1 MLMRILALTRKEFI
15 QIRRD
20 KRTLAMMIL
29 LPLLWLL
36 VFGYAFSFD
45 VKTVTVGIVDES
57 GNPVGAKI
65 AETLSAYD
73 RFEVQS
79 VATHSEAGIRE
90 AIHRDE
96 IKLGILIPADLG
108 KGAQVKVLVDG
119 TNLFA
124 AQAATRL
131 LQQAMEPVQ
140 KALLQVPTVQ
150 PPQPTAGTTPPAAS
164 TMPLTV
170 GSNLTPQMEI
180 LYNPELASAPV
191 MIPGLL
197 GLVTMF
203 MAVMMTA
210 LGIVRER
217 EYGTMEQLVVTP
229 IKPFELMIGKLL
241 PYALITAIDFGL
253 VFVAGVYLFHLTFAG
268 NLLLF
273 IALTLLFLVTT
284 LGLGLLVST
293 VAQNQQQAMQMA
305 LLVILPQILVSG
317 LIFPLDSMP
326 KAIQYV
332 SYLLP
337 FTHFVPITR
346 GIFIKGQEFSLLTT
360 QTGVLAF
367 YAVAVVTLATLRF
380 RKRLG

>member
-1 MLMRILALTRKEFI
+1 MLQRVLALTRKEFI

-29 LPLLWLL
+29 LPLIWLL

-45 VKTVTVGIVDES
+45 VKSVTVGIVDES
-57 GNPVGAKI
+57 KSPAGAKI
-65 AETLSAYD
+65 AETLAGYE

-79 VATHSEAGIRE
+79 LARPSEAGIRE

-96 IKLGILIPADLG
+96 IKLGILIPDSLG
-108 KGAQVKVLVDG
+108 QGGQVQVLVDG

-131 LQQAMEPVQ
+131 LQQAMAP
-140 KALLQVPTVQ
+140 LQRSMGQATSVQ
-150 PPQPTAGTTPPAAS
+150 PPLPAAGP
-164 TMPLTV
+164 TPTPLPAT
-170 GSNLTPQMEI
+170 GPNLTPQMEI
-180 LYNPELASAPV
+180 LYNPDLASAPV

-229 IKPFELMIGKLL
+229 IRPFELMIGKLL

-253 VFVAGVYLFHLTFAG
+253 VFAAGVYLFNLTFAG

-346 GIFIKGQEFSLLTT
+346 GIFIKGQEFGLLTT
-360 QTGVLAF
+360 QTGVLAL
-367 YAVAVVTLATLRF
+367 YAVVVMTLATLRF

>member
-1 MLMRILALTRKEFI
+1 MLQRILALTRKEFI

-29 LPLLWLL
+29 LPLIWLL

-45 VKTVTVGIVDES
+45 VKSVTVGIVDES
-57 GNPVGAKI
+57 KSPVGAKI
-65 AETLSAYD
+65 VETLKAYE
-73 RFEVQS
+73 RFEVEA
-79 VATHSEAGIRE
+79 VPTESEAGIRE
-90 AIHRDE
+90 AIHRDA
-96 IKLGILIPADLG
+96 IKLGVLIPANIGQGEQL
-108 KGAQVKVLVDG
+108 KVLVDG

-124 AQAATRL
+124 AQASTRL
-131 LQQAMEPVQ
+131 LQQAIAPLQ
-140 KALLQVPTVQ
+140 KAA
-150 PPQPTAGTTPPAAS
+150 PTANQSLA
-164 TMPLTV
+164 
-170 GSNLTPQMEI
+170 PQMEI

-203 MAVMMTA
+203 MAIMMTA

-229 IKPFELMIGKLL
+229 IRPFELMIGKLL
-241 PYALITAIDFGL
+241 PYALVTVIDFGL
-253 VFVAGVYLFHLTFAG
+253 VFLAGVYLFNLTFAG

-273 IALTLLFLVTT
+273 LALTLLFLVTT

-360 QTGVLAF
+360 QTAILAG

>member
-1 MLMRILALTRKEFI
+1 MLQRILALTRKEFI

-57 GNPVGAKI
+57 QNPAGAKI
-65 AETLSAYD
+65 AETLTGYD
-73 RFEVQS
+73 RFEVQPLPEQ
-79 VATHSEAGIRE
+79 TEAGIRT

-96 IKLGILIPADLG
+96 IKLGIMIPADLV

-131 LQQAMEPVQ
+131 LQQAMAPLQ
-140 KALLQVPTVQ
+140 KAMPGASSVQ
-150 PPQPTAGTTPPAAS
+150 PPLPTATQ
-164 TMPLTV
+164 
-170 GSNLTPQMEI
+170 NLTPQMEI

-241 PYALITAIDFGL
+241 PYALVTAIDFGL
-253 VFVAGVYLFHLTFAG
+253 VFLAGTYLFDLTFAG
-268 NLLLF
+268 NLPLF
-273 IALTLLFLVTT
+273 LALTLLFLITT

-317 LIFPLDSMP
+317 LIFPLESMP

-332 SYLLP
+332 AYLLP

-346 GIFIKGQEFSLLTT
+346 GIFIKGQEFGLLTT
-360 QTGVLAF
+360 QTGILAA

>member
-1 MLMRILALTRKEFI
+1 MLRRILALTRKEFI

-45 VKTVTVGIVDES
+45 VKSVTVGIVDQS
-57 GNPVGAKI
+57 GSPIGAKM
-65 AETLSAYD
+65 AEGLRKYE
-73 RFEVQS
+73 RFVD
-79 VATHSEAGIRE
+79 VALPEESEAGIRT
-90 AIHRDE
+90 AIHRDQ
-96 IKLGILIPADLG
+96 IQLGLLIPVELG
-108 KGAQVKVLVDG
+108 QGAQPLVLVDG

-131 LQQAMEPVQ
+131 LQQALAP
-140 KALLQVPTVQ
+140 LQGAAPS
-150 PPQPTAGTTPPAAS
+150 PAAAPATPS
-164 TMPLTV
+164 
-170 GSNLTPQMEI
+170 LTPQMEI
-180 LYNPELASAPV
+180 LYNPDLASAPV

-203 MAVMMTA
+203 MAIMMTA

-229 IKPFELMIGKLL
+229 IRPLELMIGKLI
-241 PYALITAIDFGL
+241 PYALISAGDFAL
-253 VFVAGVYLFHLTFAG
+253 VFLAGTYLFNLSFAG

-305 LLVILPQILVSG
+305 LFVILPQILVSG
-317 LIFPLDSMP
+317 LIFPLNSMP
-326 KAIQYV
+326 KAIQYA

-337 FTHFVPITR
+337 FTHFVPIAR
-346 GIFIKGQEFSLLTT
+346 GIFIKGQSFDLLAT
-360 QTGVLAF
+360 QTSILAL
-367 YAVAVVTLATLRF
+367 YALIVVTLATLRF
-380 RKRLG
+380 RKRLS

>member
-1 MLMRILALTRKEFI
+1 
-15 QIRRD
+15 
-20 KRTLAMMIL
+20 
-29 LPLLWLL
+29 
-36 VFGYAFSFD
+36 
-45 VKTVTVGIVDES
+45 
-57 GNPVGAKI
+57 
-65 AETLSAYD
+65 
-73 RFEVQS
+73 
-79 VATHSEAGIRE
+79 
-90 AIHRDE
+90 
-96 IKLGILIPADLG
+96 
-108 KGAQVKVLVDG
+108 
-119 TNLFA
+119 
-124 AQAATRL
+124 
-131 LQQAMEPVQ
+131 
-140 KALLQVPTVQ
+140 
-150 PPQPTAGTTPPAAS
+150 
-164 TMPLTV
+164 
-170 GSNLTPQMEI
+170 
-180 LYNPELASAPV
+180 

-229 IKPFELMIGKLL
+229 IRPFELMIGKLM
-241 PYALITAIDFGL
+241 PYALVTAIDFGL
-253 VFVAGVYLFHLTFAG
+253 VFLAGTYLFTLTFAG
-268 NLLLF
+268 NLPLF
-273 IALTLLFLVTT
+273 LALTLLFLVTT

-326 KAIQYV
+326 KAIQYI

-360 QTGVLAF
+360 QTGILAL